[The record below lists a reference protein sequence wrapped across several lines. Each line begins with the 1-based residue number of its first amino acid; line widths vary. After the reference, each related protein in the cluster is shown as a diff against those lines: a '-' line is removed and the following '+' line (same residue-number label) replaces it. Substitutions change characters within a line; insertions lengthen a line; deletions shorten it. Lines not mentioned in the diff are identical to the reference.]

1 MMPPPT
7 VALVILNYNGK
18 KYLERFLPSVLKYAP
33 QHAQIIVGD
42 NASTDDSIDFV
53 ATQYPGVRLIVWSPA
68 SKVSGQPLIM
78 QPFQ

>member
-42 NASTDDSIDFV
+42 D
-53 ATQYPGVRLIVWSPA
+53 PRHR
-68 SKVSGQPLIM
+68 
-78 QPFQ
+78 